1 MNQRIGRIF
10 VLVLAVVMTA
20 AFLYL
25 ISSFVMT
32 VLLAAIFAGITRPV
46 YRRIRRVVGG
56 REVLAS
62 ALTIVLILVAVIGPL
77 TGFLGL
83 VAAEA
88 IDVVSSVGA
97 KVPEIRAKLT
107 ELEAQWHGL
116 PIYTRVQPYLDTAVE
131 KAGEIVAGAGTF
143 LLRRAQDATLGTIS
157 FIFSAFVLLYCM
169 FYFYID
175 GPALLTA
182 IRKNI
187 PLSGSDQDQ
196 ILGKFISVTRAT
208 LKGVL
213 FIATIQGAINGFGF
227 WIVGIKGWIFWTV
240 VMIVLS
246 IVPMIGAA
254 IVWIPALGYLLLT
267 GQWVQA
273 VVLFVICG
281 LISGSV
287 DNVLRPR
294 LVGKDTQM
302 HDLLIFFSTMGGLE
316 VFGVS
321 GFIVGPILA
330 AVFLTVWDIFGAA
343 FGPPSETAPEV
354 VTKVAPDVALD
365 VALEVAPATPHEG
378 AA

>member
-1 MNQRIGRIF
+1 MNQRLGRIF
-10 VLVLAVVMTA
+10 VFVLAVIMTA

-25 ISSFVMT
+25 IGSFVMT
-32 VLLAAIFAGITRPV
+32 VLLASIFAGITRPIYV
-46 YRRIRRVVGG
+46 RLRRLVGG
-56 REVLAS
+56 RAVLAS
-62 ALTIVLILVAVIGPL
+62 ALTIVLLLVAVIGPL

-97 KVPEIRAKLT
+97 KVPEIRAKIT
-107 ELEAQWHGL
+107 ELDAKWHGL
-116 PIYTRVQPYLDTAVE
+116 PIYARVEPYLDTAVE
-131 KAGEIVAGAGTF
+131 KAGEIVAGAGHF
-143 LLRRAQDATLGTIS
+143 LLQRAQDATLGTIS
-157 FIFSAFVLLYCM
+157 LIFSAFVLLYCM

-187 PLSGSDQDQ
+187 PLSDSDQDQ
-196 ILGKFISVTRAT
+196 ILGRFISVTRAT

-227 WIVGIKGWIFWTV
+227 WLVGIKGWLFWTV
-240 VMIVLS
+240 VMIVMS
-246 IVPMIGAA
+246 VVPLVGGA
-254 IVWIPALGYLLLT
+254 IVWIPAVGYLLLT
-267 GQWVQA
+267 GQYTQA
-273 VVLFVICG
+273 LVLLFICG
-281 LISGSV
+281 VVSGSV

-302 HDLLIFFSTMGGLE
+302 HALLIFFSTMGGLE
-316 VFGVS
+316 VFGVA

-330 AVFLTVWDIFGAA
+330 AVFLTVWDIFGAT
-343 FGPPSETAPEV
+343 FGSTAA
-354 VTKVAPDVALD
+354 TSPDVVPD
-365 VALEVAPATPHEG
+365 E